1 VELTFSKLL
10 LVEALIKAIE
20 QRKMRNSERCFA
32 SSLAA
37 EVEGEQPSEPASF
50 EHDDQDATYKR
61 R

>member
-1 VELTFSKLL
+1 L

-37 EVEGEQPSEPASF
+37 EVEGEHPKHPSKMTTKMPHTGGVE
-50 EHDDQDATYKR
+50 Q
-61 R
+61 